1 MNKRFNEDL
10 ISPEAQELLIL
21 ASLIPVVI
29 TVVLSY
35 SAGKLLLYNCTLSFW
50 LMLKASTQSPKSF
63 PIQSELTAV
72 QSFWH
77 AQLHQAHS
85 QCIPNKSDGPL
96 PCDGLQERGFG
107 DKSIYMIEYK
117 KNPGNKTSLLG
128 TDIHIKWMKSNLKFH
143 LILRC
148 IFTTFCSVMIS
159 SWLLLSDVSLMD
171 SPHIQQWCLPNG
183 QSSYSSTKTYYSTP
197 FSSLLSC
204 TMLH

>member
-72 QSFWH
+72 QS
-77 AQLHQAHS
+77 
-85 QCIPNKSDGPL
+85 PVPSDMPSYIKPILNVFQTKVMDHCLVMVCRKG
-96 PCDGLQERGFG
+96 GLGINQY
-107 DKSIYMIEYK
+107 I
-117 KNPGNKTSLLG
+117 
-128 TDIHIKWMKSNLKFH
+128 
-143 LILRC
+143 
-148 IFTTFCSVMIS
+148 
-159 SWLLLSDVSLMD
+159 
-171 SPHIQQWCLPNG
+171 
-183 QSSYSSTKTYYSTP
+183 
-197 FSSLLSC
+197 
-204 TMLH
+204 